1 MWSVVKG
8 RRQRR
13 RDVHL
18 GSTWTLGKVIRG
30 NVKRDARRT
39 KTHWCRVVVFG
50 GSHGGTPNSVA
61 RLRHVFGVSSLAHH
75 ECHFHEPSKFFCMW
89 YDPPLVLVS
98 VDSPSLPP
106 KSSTP
111 TVKTRAQHAETQ
123 DRNASAI
130 RRTRHQHEETPSSRP
145 TTNTCTQTIANSSS
159 CSFRIAVVAA
169 TRFPHIHVKRLQR
182 TRNLFSESSTKLVGH
197 VVPRPQRIP
206 PALSSS
212 MHNPRSCT

>member
-1 MWSVVKG
+1 MSLRPVESKRHQGIGAGDKQRPTCVYVRLTPECMTYSCEAVVKE

-75 ECHFHEPSKFFCMW
+75 ECHLHLPSKFFCMW

-98 VDSPSLPP
+98 VDSPSPPP
-106 KSSTP
+106 KSPTP
-111 TVKTRAQHAETQ
+111 TVKTRAQHAETP

-130 RRTRHQHEETPSSRP
+130 R
-145 TTNTCTQTIANSSS
+145 
-159 CSFRIAVVAA
+159 
-169 TRFPHIHVKRLQR
+169 
-182 TRNLFSESSTKLVGH
+182 
-197 VVPRPQRIP
+197 
-206 PALSSS
+206 
-212 MHNPRSCT
+212 